1 MRARVP
7 ALSRQGRAQARATDA
22 LFVGSD
28 VEMADQLVLVVDD
41 DDANR
46 FVLREILTDAGY
58 RIAAVASP
66 SEAREMVR
74 GERPA
79 LVILDGS
86 SPAEKQ
92 HASDLAAEVPAIVVS
107 AMPYIEHE
115 AARLRARAWL
125 RKPFEIDDLLALVR
139 EHAAPAS

>member
-1 MRARVP
+1 VLLVGRV
-7 ALSRQGRAQARATDA
+7 
-22 LFVGSD
+22 
-28 VEMADQLVLVVDD
+28 VEMAEQFVLVVDD

-46 FVLREILTDAGY
+46 LVLQEILADAGY

-66 SEAREMVR
+66 SEARELVR
-74 GERPA
+74 EERPA
-79 LVILDGS
+79 LVILDGT

-107 AMPYIEHE
+107 AIPYIERE
-115 AARLRARAWL
+115 ATRVRARAWL

-139 EHAAPAS
+139 EHAATAS

>member
-1 MRARVP
+1 MLLVGRV
-7 ALSRQGRAQARATDA
+7 
-22 LFVGSD
+22 
-28 VEMADQLVLVVDD
+28 VEMAEQFVLVVDD

-46 FVLREILTDAGY
+46 LVLQEILADAGY

-66 SEAREMVR
+66 SEARELVR
-74 GERPA
+74 EERPA
-79 LVILDGS
+79 LVILDGT

-107 AMPYIEHE
+107 AIPYIERE
-115 AARLRARAWL
+115 ATRVRARAWL

-139 EHAAPAS
+139 EHAATAS

>member
-1 MRARVP
+1 
-7 ALSRQGRAQARATDA
+7 
-22 LFVGSD
+22 
-28 VEMADQLVLVVDD
+28 MAEPLVLVVDD

-46 FVLREILTDAGY
+46 VVLREILADAGY

-66 SEAREMVR
+66 SEAREAVR
-74 GERPA
+74 DERPA

-86 SPAEKQ
+86 SPAEKE
-92 HASDLAAEVPAIVVS
+92 HASELAAEVPAIVVS
-107 AMPYIEHE
+107 AIPYIERE

-139 EHAAPAS
+139 EHVAPAS